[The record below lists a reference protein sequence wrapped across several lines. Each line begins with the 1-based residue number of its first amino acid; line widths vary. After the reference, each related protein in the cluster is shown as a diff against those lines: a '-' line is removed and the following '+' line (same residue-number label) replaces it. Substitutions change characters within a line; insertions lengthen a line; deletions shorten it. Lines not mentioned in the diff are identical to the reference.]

1 MGVAVLN
8 GFTDLMWAQAPE
20 RNTMK
25 NTAAILCASSALLIA
40 APAWSAMVT
49 VGPGGTANGFQYG
62 QISDAIAAA
71 AAGDTIHAAG
81 RSVYGSNFRYAAF
94 DLESGAVG
102 LELIWGNSPGVIE
115 VDGNLKVGANSTMV
129 FELNGTNNSR
139 VLTTGRVDYDTVLVY
154 GNMILNGIFN
164 VSLGSTFTPSVGN
177 RFELASTT
185 GSITWSG
192 TLGLHLSLPAL
203 TAGQSWSTTVESGGL
218 LGGHSL
224 FVTVVPAPGAVAL
237 LGAATLVGSGRRRR

>member
-1 MGVAVLN
+1 
-8 GFTDLMWAQAPE
+8 
-20 RNTMK
+20 MK

-94 DLESGAVG
+94 DLESGADG

-129 FELNGTNNSR
+129 FELTGTNNSR
-139 VLTTGRVDYDTVLVY
+139 ALTTGRVDYDTVLVY

-192 TLGLHLSLPAL
+192 TLGLHLSLPVL

-218 LGGHSL
+218 LGGQSL

-237 LGAATLVGSGRRRR
+237 LGAATLVGGSRRRR

>member
-1 MGVAVLN
+1 
-8 GFTDLMWAQAPE
+8 
-20 RNTMK
+20 MK

-40 APAWSAMVT
+40 APAWCAMVT

-71 AAGDTIHAAG
+71 NAGDTIHAAG
-81 RSVYGSNFRYAAF
+81 RSVYGRNFRYAAF
-94 DLESGAVG
+94 DLESGADD

-129 FELNGTNNSR
+129 FELTGTNNSR

-154 GNMILNGIFN
+154 GNLTLNGTFA
-164 VSLGSTFTPSVGN
+164 VSLGSTYTPSVGN
-177 RFELASTT
+177 RFELAATQGT
-185 GSITWSG
+185 IGWSG
-192 TLGLHLSLPAL
+192 SSLGLHLSLPTL
-203 TAGQSWSTTVESGGL
+203 TAGQSWSTTIETGL
-218 LGGHSL
+218 LGGQSL
-224 FVTVVPAPGAVAL
+224 FITVVPAPGAVAL

>member
-1 MGVAVLN
+1 
-8 GFTDLMWAQAPE
+8 
-20 RNTMK
+20 MK

-40 APAWSAMVT
+40 APAWCAMVT

-94 DLESGAVG
+94 DLDSGADG

-129 FELNGTNNSR
+129 FELTGTNNSR
-139 VLTTGRVDYDTVLVY
+139 ALTTGRVDYDTVLVY
-154 GNMILNGIFN
+154 GNMILNGLFD

-177 RFELASTT
+177 RFELAATQ

-218 LGGHSL
+218 LGGQSL
-224 FVTVVPAPGAVAL
+224 FVTVVPAPGATAL
-237 LGAATLVGSGRRRR
+237 LATAALIGNGRRRR

>member
-1 MGVAVLN
+1 
-8 GFTDLMWAQAPE
+8 
-20 RNTMK
+20 MK

-40 APAWSAMVT
+40 APAWCAMVT
-49 VGPGGTANGFQYG
+49 VGPGGAVNGYQYG

-81 RSVYGSNFRYAAF
+81 RSVYGSDFRYAAF
-94 DLESGAVG
+94 DLESGADD

-115 VDGNLKVGANSTMV
+115 VGGNLKVGANATMV
-129 FELNGTNNSR
+129 FELTGTNNSR

-154 GNMILNGIFN
+154 GDMILNGIFN

-177 RFELASTT
+177 RFELAATS

-218 LGGHSL
+218 LGGQSL
-224 FVTVVPAPGAVAL
+224 FITVVPAPGAMAL

>member
-1 MGVAVLN
+1 
-8 GFTDLMWAQAPE
+8 
-20 RNTMK
+20 MK

-40 APAWSAMVT
+40 APAWCAMVT

-94 DLESGAVG
+94 DLDSGADG

-129 FELNGTNNSR
+129 FELTGTNNSR
-139 VLTTGRVDYDTVLVY
+139 ALTTGRVDYDTVLVY
-154 GNMILNGIFN
+154 GNMILNGLFD
-164 VSLGSTFTPSVGN
+164 VSLGSTFTPSVGS

-192 TLGLHLSLPAL
+192 TLGLHLSLPTL

-218 LGGHSL
+218 LGGQSL

-237 LGAATLVGSGRRRR
+237 LGAATLVGGSRRRR

>member
-1 MGVAVLN
+1 
-8 GFTDLMWAQAPE
+8 
-20 RNTMK
+20 
-25 NTAAILCASSALLIA
+25 
-40 APAWSAMVT
+40 MVT
-49 VGPGGTANGFQYG
+49 VGPGGTANGYQYG

-71 AAGDTIHAAG
+71 SAGDTIHAAG

-94 DLESGAVG
+94 DLDSGADG

-129 FELNGTNNSR
+129 FELTGTNNSR
-139 VLTTGRVDYDTVLVY
+139 VLTNGRVDYDTVLVY

-177 RFELASTT
+177 RFELAATQ

-218 LGGHSL
+218 LGGQSL
-224 FVTVVPAPGAVAL
+224 FITVVPAPGATAL
-237 LGAATLVGSGRRRR
+237 LAAATLVGNGRRRRTDR

>member
-1 MGVAVLN
+1 
-8 GFTDLMWAQAPE
+8 
-20 RNTMK
+20 MK

-40 APAWSAMVT
+40 APAWCAMVT

-71 AAGDTIHAAG
+71 NAGDTIHAAG

-94 DLESGAVG
+94 DLESGADD

-129 FELNGTNNSR
+129 FELNGTDNSR
-139 VLTTGRVDYDTVLVY
+139 VLTTGRVDYDTVLVD

-177 RFELASTT
+177 RFELAATS

-218 LGGHSL
+218 LGGQSL
-224 FVTVVPAPGAVAL
+224 FITVVPAPGAVAL

>member
-1 MGVAVLN
+1 
-8 GFTDLMWAQAPE
+8 
-20 RNTMK
+20 
-25 NTAAILCASSALLIA
+25 
-40 APAWSAMVT
+40 MVT

-94 DLESGAVG
+94 DLDSGADG

-129 FELNGTNNSR
+129 FELTGTNNSR
-139 VLTTGRVDYDTVLVY
+139 ALTTGRVDYDTVLVY
-154 GNMILNGIFN
+154 GNMILNGLFD

-218 LGGHSL
+218 LGGQSL

-237 LGAATLVGSGRRRR
+237 LGAATLVGGSRRRR

>member
-1 MGVAVLN
+1 
-8 GFTDLMWAQAPE
+8 
-20 RNTMK
+20 
-25 NTAAILCASSALLIA
+25 
-40 APAWSAMVT
+40 MVT
-49 VGPGGTANGFQYG
+49 VGPGGTANGYQYG

-71 AAGDTIHAAG
+71 NAGDTIHAAG

-94 DLESGAVG
+94 DLESGADD

-129 FELNGTNNSR
+129 FELNGTDNSR
-139 VLTTGRVDYDTVLVY
+139 VLTTGRVDYDTVLVD

-177 RFELASTT
+177 RFELAATS

-218 LGGHSL
+218 LGGQSL
-224 FVTVVPAPGAVAL
+224 FVTVVPAPGATAL
-237 LGAATLVGSGRRRR
+237 LATAALIGNGRRRR

>member
-1 MGVAVLN
+1 
-8 GFTDLMWAQAPE
+8 
-20 RNTMK
+20 MK
-25 NTAAILCASSALLIA
+25 NTAAILCASSSLLFVA
-40 APAWSAMVT
+40 APAWCAMVT
-49 VGPGGTANGFQYG
+49 VGPGGTANGYQYG

-71 AAGDTIHAAG
+71 NAGDTIHAAG

-94 DLESGAVG
+94 DLESGADD

-129 FELNGTNNSR
+129 FELNGTDNSR
-139 VLTTGRVDYDTVLVY
+139 VLTTGRVDYDTVLVD

-177 RFELASTT
+177 RFELAATS

-218 LGGHSL
+218 LGGQSL

>member
-1 MGVAVLN
+1 
-8 GFTDLMWAQAPE
+8 
-20 RNTMK
+20 
-25 NTAAILCASSALLIA
+25 
-40 APAWSAMVT
+40 MVT
-49 VGPGGTANGFQYG
+49 VGPGGAVNGYQYG

-71 AAGDTIHAAG
+71 NAGDTIHAAG

-94 DLESGAVG
+94 DLESGADD

-129 FELNGTNNSR
+129 FELNGTDNSR
-139 VLTTGRVDYDTVLVY
+139 VLTTGRVDYDTVLVD

-177 RFELASTT
+177 RFELAATS

-203 TAGQSWSTTVESGGL
+203 TAGQSWSTTIIETGL
-218 LGGHSL
+218 LGGQSL
-224 FVTVVPAPGAVAL
+224 FITVVPAPGAMAL